1 MKKRFASILL
11 IVCMVLTLLPATA
24 SAGESFNNFV
34 DRMRSEYDV
43 IISCDRSIP
52 LTAKE
57 QGYIETALS
66 AWGKEY
72 VRTISGAFASSKYFG
87 STETLSSTRMK
98 IIISNLSGDAEAGLY
113 GKASGEKLYLYG
125 DIWDDV
131 TFHHEFAHMV
141 KHACE
146 SASSV
151 NCYGKFSELI
161 KAANSDAISV
171 SGDYKSAWKPGVDES
186 FYAWSYGKYSPDE
199 DIATIMPNTTDS
211 KWAEKVKNGE
221 MPVITKKLQAFRNY
235 YEKYL
240 TGGSIPCPLI
250 DNILGPST
258 NHSTEAMGTYFNLIT
273 TKMNAGE
280 TFKLEIIGSYPITA
294 TERFE
299 ITSIRSMDPK
309 IIKVDQN
316 TGIITALSEGSTLV
330 SYGFKTATQTS
341 NIGFT
346 ITVTGSVLPT
356 DVRFDFP
363 TTLKVGDK
371 FKPTIT
377 LLPEGSIAP
386 AEPRWSYSTNQV
398 ITFKD
403 GELIAQRPGKSTL
416 TCLLDHM
423 DLKVP
428 VEITV
433 EAATVTGITL
443 NETSVTKT
451 AGSTIQLKPTLEPA
465 GSNGAVTYSSSDESV
480 ATVNTNGL
488 VTTKKAGTAT
498 ITAKVGTLTAT
509 CTVTVTPAAVAGIS
523 LAPAQAGIKVG
534 HTVQLEH
541 TFIPAGAVGTVN
553 YTTSDAS
560 VAAVSGTGLV
570 TGKKTGTAT
579 IIVKSGNFFATSK
592 ITVSNTDPTGITLG
606 KATATVE
613 AGKSIQLTAALTP
626 AGAGGTVTYSSSDT
640 GVATVSAA
648 GLVTGKKAGTA
659 TITAK
664 VGTLSTTCKITVTSI
679 APTGI
684 TMSRANATV
693 EAGKTIQLTAALTPA
708 GAGGTVTY
716 SSSDTGVATVSAAGL
731 VTGKKAG
738 TTTITAKVGAL
749 STTCKITVTS
759 IAPTGIT
766 LGKTTATLE
775 AGKTIQLTA
784 ALTPVG
790 AGGTVTYSS
799 SDTGVATVSAAGLV
813 TGKKAGTTTI
823 TAKVGALS
831 TTCKITVTSIAPTGI
846 TLGKATATVEAGK
859 SIQLTA
865 ALTPAGAGG
874 TVTYSSSDTGVAT
887 VSAAGLVTGK
897 KAGTTTITAKVGTL
911 STTCKI
917 TVTAALET
925 TIAGGWYNLRVM
937 NNYINISAAGNA
949 ELRSNTKN
957 QAFYVDNKGG
967 MQVTLKTVDGK
978 YLGVSGTVKDGV
990 QLKEVDSPYIWNIY
1004 SEKKTD
1010 IFSLRPPDKVKM
1022 VVNASGQNSED
1033 GTQIIL
1039 WTHENLDAPNHAEIR
1054 FITTQ
1059 APGAGTAKHPFNDV
1073 PKGTYYENPVIW
1085 ALNNGVTSGTSAT
1098 NFAPGET
1105 CTRGQVVTFLWRAKG
1120 SPEPASTVNPFSD
1133 VKASDYFYKAVLWA
1147 VEKGITSGTSA
1158 TTFSPNS
1165 TCTSGQVV
1173 TFLWRSNG
1181 SPKATGTSS
1190 LAAQYSGQYY
1200 SDAVAWVDSTGLL
1213 AGTGTAFAPNSNSPR
1228 ADIVTYLYR
1237 NAGSPAI
1244 Q

>member
-1 MKKRFASILL
+1 MKKRFMSMIL
-11 IVCMVLTLLPATA
+11 IMCMALTLLPGTA
-24 SAGESFNNFV
+24 SAAESFDSFV
-34 DRMRSEYDV
+34 NRMRSEYDV
-43 IISCDRSIP
+43 VISCERSIP
-52 LTAKE
+52 LTAEE

-87 STETLSSTRMK
+87 STETLSSTRMR
-98 IIISNLSGDAEAGLY
+98 IIVSNPSGDAEPGLY

-151 NCYGKFSELI
+151 NCYGKFAEFI

-171 SGDYKSAWKPGVDES
+171 SGDYNSAWKPGVDES

-211 KWAEKVKNGE
+211 KWAEKVKNGQ

-258 NHSTEAMGTYFNLIT
+258 NRSTEAMGTYFNLIT

-299 ITSIRSMDPK
+299 ITSIRSLDPK

-341 NIGFT
+341 NVGFT
-346 ITVTGSVLPT
+346 LTVTGSVLPT

-386 AEPRWSYSTNQV
+386 AEPRWSYSSNQV
-398 ITFKD
+398 ITLKD
-403 GELIAQRPGKSTL
+403 GEVIAQRPGKSTL
-416 TCLLDHM
+416 TCMLDHM

-451 AGSTIQLKPTLEPA
+451 TGSTIQLKPTLEPA
-465 GSNGAVTYSSSDESV
+465 GSKGTVTYSSSDESV
-480 ATVNTNGL
+480 ATVNANGL
-488 VTTKKAGTAT
+488 VTTKKAGTAI
-498 ITAKVGTLTAT
+498 ITAQVGTLSAT
-509 CTVTVTPAAVAGIS
+509 CTVSVTPAAITGIR
-523 LAPAQAGIKVG
+523 LAPAKAGIKVG
-534 HTVQLEH
+534 QTVQLEH
-541 TFIPAGAVGTVN
+541 TLVPAGTVGAVS
-553 YTTSDAS
+553 YTTSDES

-579 IIVKSGNFFATSK
+579 ITAKSGSFSATSK
-592 ITVSNTDPTGITLG
+592 ITVSNIAPTGITLG
-606 KATATVE
+606 KAT
-613 AGKSIQLTAALTP
+613 
-626 AGAGGTVTYSSSDT
+626 
-640 GVATVSAA
+640 
-648 GLVTGKKAGTA
+648 
-659 TITAK
+659 
-664 VGTLSTTCKITVTSI
+664 
-679 APTGI
+679 
-684 TMSRANATV
+684 ATV

-716 SSSDTGVATVSAAGL
+716 SSSDTGVATVSASGL

-738 TTTITAKVGAL
+738 AATITAKVGTL
-749 STTCKITVTS
+749 TSTCKVTVKSVTL
-759 IAPTGIT
+759 TGIT
-766 LGKTTATLE
+766 LAPDQAGLKVGQTVQLEHTLMP
-775 AGKTIQLTA
+775 I
-784 ALTPVG
+784 G
-790 AGGTVTYSS
+790 AGGTVSYTS
-799 SDTGVATVSAAGLV
+799 SDTGVATVSSTGLV
-813 TGKKAGTTTI
+813 TGKKAGM
-823 TAKVGALS
+823 A
-831 TTCKITVTSIAPTGI
+831 
-846 TLGKATATVEAGK
+846 
-859 SIQLTA
+859 
-865 ALTPAGAGG
+865 
-874 TVTYSSSDTGVAT
+874 
-887 VSAAGLVTGK
+887 
-897 KAGTTTITAKVGTL
+897 TITAKVGTL
-911 STTCKI
+911 SATCKI

-925 TIAGGWYNLRVM
+925 AIADGWYNLRVM
-937 NNYINISAAGNA
+937 NNYINISAAGSA
-949 ELRSNTKN
+949 ELRSKTKN
-957 QAFYVDNKGG
+957 QAFYVESKGG
-967 MQVTLKTVDGK
+967 TQVTLKTADGK

-990 QLKEVDSPYIWNIY
+990 QLKAVDSPYLWNIY
-1004 SEKKTD
+1004 SEKEPD
-1010 IFSLRPPDKVKM
+1010 IFSLRPLDKVKM
-1022 VVNASGQNSED
+1022 VVNASGQKNVD

-1039 WTHENLDAPNHAEIR
+1039 WTHENLDAPNNAEIR
-1054 FITTQ
+1054 FISTQ
-1059 APGAGTAKHPFNDV
+1059 APGAGTVKHPFTDV
-1073 PKGTYYENPVIW
+1073 PKSAYYENPVIW

-1098 NFAPGET
+1098 TFAPGET

-1120 SPEPASTVNPFSD
+1120 SPEPASTINPFTD

-1158 TTFSPNS
+1158 TTFSPNA

-1173 TFLWRSNG
+1173 TFLWRSND
-1181 SPKATGTSS
+1181 SPKATSTSS

-1200 SDAVAWVDSTGLL
+1200 SDAVAWVDSTGML
-1213 AGTGTAFAPNSNSPR
+1213 AGTGTVFTPNSNSPR